1 LSDNNRLL
9 FTGLF
14 HATVDKAGVVAVEPV
29 IQINQSINQSIH
41 QTQINC
47 KSINESIKPG
57 LAGFCRKVEKK
68 HFSVVKTRLAKIVF
82 ARIVI
87 KVNFCCAMFFLCTYS
102 EPVVYV
108 FLHGNLW

>member
-68 HFSVVKTRLAKIVF
+68 TFFRGKNQTGKNS
-82 ARIVI
+82 
-87 KVNFCCAMFFLCTYS
+87 FCQNCHQSKLLLC
-102 EPVVYV
+102 YV
-108 FLHGNLW
+108 FSMYLF